1 MKTILAVLA
10 LTMLSGCST
19 YSTHLRTGCVWSC
32 AEWEKR
38 LAEID
43 RDPNYYTTG
52 PGAAYIGPIPSGA
65 RGGNISAHTYNL
77 PNASYMVITN
87 GSTTS
92 VIQTSKSR

>member
-1 MKTILAVLA
+1 MKSIIAVIALA
-10 LTMLSGCST
+10 TLSGCST
-19 YSTHLRTGCVWSC
+19 YGTHQRTGCVWSC

-43 RDPNYYTTG
+43 SNPNYYTTG
-52 PGAAYIGPIPSGA
+52 PGSVYAGSGAAPSGQ
-65 RGGNISAHTYNL
+65 RVHTYNL

-92 VIQTSKSR
+92 VIQTSKTP

>member
-1 MKTILAVLA
+1 MKSIIAILALIS
-10 LTMLSGCST
+10 MSGCST

-38 LAEID
+38 LAED
-43 RDPNYYTTG
+43 QSNFAVSGSGSSG
-52 PGAAYIGPIPSGA
+52 PGIT
-65 RGGNISAHTYNL
+65 AHTYNL
-77 PNASYMVITN
+77 PNASYMVIRS

>member
-1 MKTILAVLA
+1 MKIILAVLA

-38 LAEID
+38 LSEID
-43 RDPNYYTTG
+43 NNPNYY
-52 PGAAYIGPIPSGA
+52 PSGSVGTA
-65 RGGNISAHTYNL
+65 NSGGMSAQTFNL
-77 PNASYMVITN
+77 PNASYMVIRS